1 MANKETLVVLFHGDH
16 APDFRVK
23 YQGGRCMIT
32 NSAKQGLTF
41 KLLGILIFIIYN
53 SNSKSKTVKNR
64 PLDLLLENA

>member
-1 MANKETLVVLFHGDH
+1 MENKEALVVLFHGDH

-41 KLLGILIFIIYN
+41 KLLGILMFAIYKSKN
-53 SNSKSKTVKNR
+53 KSKTVKIAV
-64 PLDLLLENA
+64 PWIC